1 MVDVFHDFVGKHP
14 CNSNILWSLYF
25 WIILMPVTIDKILG
39 KPLLHLHADKLSL
52 SGGTI
57 TGDVTYPKTGMILTD
72 ANGLRW
78 RLTVDTT
85 GALTTTAIVEGT
97 IGSPWLFLFGNI

>member
-1 MVDVFHDFVGKHP
+1 M
-14 CNSNILWSLYF
+14 I
-25 WIILMPVTIDKILG
+25 TIDKILG
-39 KPLLHLHADKLSL
+39 KPLLHDHSEKLSL

-57 TGDVTYPKTGMILTD
+57 TGTVTFPATGMILKD
-72 ANGLRW
+72 SNNLRW

>member
-1 MVDVFHDFVGKHP
+1 
-14 CNSNILWSLYF
+14 
-25 WIILMPVTIDKILG
+25 MPVTIDKILG
-39 KPLLHLHADKLSL
+39 KPLLHNHSDKLSL

>member
-1 MVDVFHDFVGKHP
+1 
-14 CNSNILWSLYF
+14 
-25 WIILMPVTIDKILG
+25 MPVTIDKILG
-39 KPLLHLHADKLSL
+39 KPLLHSHKVSDITDADSTYVNV
-52 SGGTI
+52 SGDVV
-57 TGDVTYPKTGMILTD
+57 TGDIIFPSTGMILKD
-72 ANGLRW
+72 SNNLRW

>member
-1 MVDVFHDFVGKHP
+1 MSFKF
-14 CNSNILWSLYF
+14 N
-25 WIILMPVTIDKILG
+25 
-39 KPLLHLHADKLSL
+39 PLPRPFDLSGGSYLPL